1 MYVVIESMMYEI
13 ATSDWCLWQCCL
25 NAWAHWVVSHDLHK
39 FPMIIYV
46 CCVGMFFLMLKHRFC
61 WKSQYNKL
69 SNMFKILLL
78 VFTYMYNVFI
88 PASGC
93 VDRGPSTL
101 LCPVAYDAVKTTLV
115 LWDHFLLYTTLF
127 DNGCQW
133 LAAGVWFSQGTLV
146 SSTNKTDRHD
156 VTEILL
162 KVAFKTVTSDPSIIQ

>member
-115 LWDHFLLYTTLF
+115 CGIIFYSIQHYLIMVVSDLRQVCGFLRALWFPPPIKLTATM
-127 DNGCQW
+127 
-133 LAAGVWFSQGTLV
+133 
-146 SSTNKTDRHD
+146 
-156 VTEILL
+156 
-162 KVAFKTVTSDPSIIQ
+162 